1 MDKNVCFSLKINN
14 LVNKGGKMMNIS
26 LGEKHLMTTYQK
38 YPVIFTKGRG
48 RYLIDTHGE
57 RYLDFIAGVAV
68 NSLGHCD
75 RGFVTALQEQLE
87 KIMHVSNLYWSEEL
101 ISASKRLTNHTHFE
115 KAFFCNSGAEAVE
128 SAIKLSRIYGNSHG
142 KAKSHIISMVGSFH
156 GRTLGATSVTGQEKY
171 RKGVGELISNISY
184 VPFNDIHAL
193 RQAIQ
198 EDTCAIILEPVQGEG
213 GIYPAKLAYLKEVE
227 TLCKELDIVLIF
239 DEVQCGV
246 GRLGTFYAYQY
257 FCVKPDI
264 ICLAKGLGGGIPVGA
279 ILATSKLSGYFKV
292 GSHGSTFGGN
302 ALAMTA
308 VNYIAKKVRTR
319 DFLLHIQD
327 VSHYLIDKLSE
338 LKKRYTLIKEVRG
351 IGLMVGVELEG
362 KLQEVLKQAFEE
374 KLLLIGAGSSTIRM
388 IPALNVTREEIDEAM
403 EKLEKVLMGIGQH
416 EVFEE
421 KKIS

>member
-1 MDKNVCFSLKINN
+1 
-14 LVNKGGKMMNIS
+14 
-26 LGEKHLMTTYQK
+26 
-38 YPVIFTKGRG
+38 
-48 RYLIDTHGE
+48 
-57 RYLDFIAGVAV
+57 
-68 NSLGHCD
+68 
-75 RGFVTALQEQLE
+75 
-87 KIMHVSNLYWSEEL
+87 
-101 ISASKRLTNHTHFE
+101 
-115 KAFFCNSGAEAVE
+115 
-128 SAIKLSRIYGNSHG
+128 
-142 KAKSHIISMVGSFH
+142 
-156 GRTLGATSVTGQEKY
+156 
-171 RKGVGELISNISY
+171 
-184 VPFNDIHAL
+184 
-193 RQAIQ
+193 
-198 EDTCAIILEPVQGEG
+198 
-213 GIYPAKLAYLKEVE
+213 
-227 TLCKELDIVLIF
+227 
-239 DEVQCGV
+239 
-246 GRLGTFYAYQY
+246 
-257 FCVKPDI
+257 
-264 ICLAKGLGGGIPVGA
+264 
-279 ILATSKLSGYFKV
+279 LATSKLSGYFKV

-327 VSHYLIDKLSE
+327 VSQYLIDKLSE